1 MSYRIEKFSSTLKSV
16 LSNIFLNAFNDPELT
31 ILSVS
36 HVEVSKDLKSAKIFV
51 SSYEIGS
58 DRLIEK
64 LEKAKGFIK
73 RELSKN
79 MRMKYIPEITF
90 QFDTSF
96 DFNQNASTK
105 MRDEI

>member
-16 LSNIFLNAFNDPELT
+16 LSNIFLNDFNDPELT

-36 HVEVSKDLKSAKIFV
+36 YVEVSKDLKNATVFV

-79 MRMKYIPEITF
+79 MRLKYVPEITF

-96 DFNQNASTK
+96 DFNQKKSIKNE
-105 MRDEI
+105 R